1 MSCILHGFWQPLWL
15 GTGLLQLKVL
25 KKNRAFEKCQSQ
37 KPLTN
42 LEPDVFVL
50 YQNNAEVYNAI
61 FWTGPICIF
70 VCLGWKGMEDDKKI
84 IYIKHLPE

>member
-1 MSCILHGFWQPLWL
+1 MARNWALTTKSIKEWPFQ
-15 GTGLLQLKVL
+15 
-25 KKNRAFEKCQSQ
+25 KCQSQ

-70 VCLGWKGMEDDKKI
+70 VCLG
-84 IYIKHLPE
+84 

>member
-1 MSCILHGFWQPLWL
+1 MARNWALTTKSIKEWPIQ
-15 GTGLLQLKVL
+15 
-25 KKNRAFEKCQSQ
+25 KCQSQ
-37 KPLTN
+37 KLLTN

-70 VCLGWKGMEDDKKI
+70 VCLG
-84 IYIKHLPE
+84 